1 MADIPN
7 LIGGRA
13 LPARSGQWLDVIDPA
28 TGSPCARVAASDAPD
43 VQHAVAAAQ
52 AAFPV
57 WSALPAIE
65 RSRALLRLADLVE
78 ARLEAFA
85 QAESINA
92 GKPITAS
99 RTADI
104 PRSIGNL
111 RFFATAILHTH
122 SELHETDMPS
132 FGPPAH
138 ALNYTLR
145 RPRGVAGL
153 ITPWNFPLHLFT
165 WKIAPALASGNTV
178 VAKPSELTPITAA
191 MLGDLAKEAG
201 LPDGALNIIHGTG
214 TACGSALVQHPD
226 VPAVSFTGSTGV
238 GRWIGST
245 AGSALKRVSLELG
258 GKNPFIIFDDA
269 DLPAAIDTAA
279 RAAFSNQG
287 QICLCGSRLL
297 VHSKVFDQVLAGL
310 VERAGRLVIGDPLDP
325 ATQHGPQVSS
335 AQLEKIDG
343 YVRLARDLRGTIH
356 CGGERVPASS
366 LPARCKNGFYF
377 KPTVITGLDAQCRV
391 EQEEIFGPVVTL
403 QRFDTEEQAL
413 ALANGTPFGLAAA
426 LFTTNVSRA
435 HRVASRLA
443 AGVIWVNCWLLR
455 DLRTPFGGVKQ
466 SGVGREGGWDALKF
480 FTEPSNICVQI

>member
-1 MADIPN
+1 MTDIRN
-7 LIGGRA
+7 LVAGRPV
-13 LPARSGQWLDVIDPA
+13 PARSGLWLDVVDPA
-28 TGSPCARVAASDAPD
+28 CGSPCARVAASDASD
-43 VQHAVAAAQ
+43 VGAAVAAAR
-52 AAFPV
+52 AAFPI
-57 WSALPAIE
+57 WSGTPAIE

-78 ARLEAFA
+78 ARLEEFA
-85 QAESINA
+85 RAESTNA
-92 GKPITAS
+92 GKPIAHTRA
-99 RTADI
+99 ADI

-111 RFFATAILHTH
+111 RFFATAILHAH

-178 VAKPSELTPITAA
+178 VAKPSELTPMTAA
-191 MLGDLAKEAG
+191 LLGELAGEAG
-201 LPDGALNIIHGTG
+201 LPAGALNIVHGTG
-214 TACGSALVQHPD
+214 AGCGGAIVQHAD
-226 VPAVSFTGSTGV
+226 VPTISFTGSTGV
-238 GRWIGST
+238 GKWIGAA
-245 AGSALKRVSLELG
+245 AGGMLKRFSLELG

-269 DLPAAIDTAA
+269 DLPSAIDTAA

-297 VHSKVFDQVLAGL
+297 VHGKVFDRVLAGMI
-310 VERAGRLVIGDPLDP
+310 ERAKGLVIGDPLDP
-325 ATQHGPQVSS
+325 ATQHGPQVS
-335 AQLEKIDG
+335 AVQLEKIDG
-343 YVRLARDLRGTIH
+343 YVRLARELGGTIH
-356 CGGERVPASS
+356 CGGERVPASA
-366 LPARCKNGFYF
+366 LPARCKGGFYF
-377 KPTVITGLDAQCRV
+377 RPTVISGLDAGCRV

-403 QRFDTEEQAL
+403 QRFESDEQAL

-435 HRVASRLA
+435 HRVAARLA

-480 FTEPSNICVQI
+480 FTEPSNVCVQI